1 MVTMAI
7 GVNTVA
13 ELVVRLMMVML
24 LVVIAMVLVIG
35 DVVMIVIT
43 MITHGEASKHRDEK
57 QHNTGLHDELL

>member
-24 LVVIAMVLVIG
+24 LVMIAMVLVM
-35 DVVMIVIT
+35 VVIT
-43 MITHGEASKHRDEK
+43 MITHGEASKHRDKK
-57 QHNTGLHDELL
+57 QHNTGLHDEFL

>member
-43 MITHGEASKHRDEK
+43 MITDGEAS
-57 QHNTGLHDELL
+57 